1 MNAKRFAI
9 GTLAGGVTVIVVAT
23 IIYPFLFANF
33 FARNVGSATGVARDS
48 VAFVPLSL
56 GQLVYG
62 ALLTQVIGGWAKV
75 STAGEGAKVGVVVG
89 MLVFLGV
96 GLIQYGTTN
105 VSNLTATL
113 VNPIVGAIQM
123 GVAGAVVAAVLRKV

>member
-9 GTLAGGVTVIVVAT
+9 GTLAGGVTVIVIAT

-48 VAFVPLSL
+48 VAFVPLCL

-75 STAGEGAKVGVVVG
+75 STAVEGAKVGVVVG